1 MTSDYCPFTFNSI
14 MSDKSIIESNV
25 VTSYVGNNASMPT
38 TTTSVSAPMSKGIKT
53 SSTDKASITQSN
65 KDSTVVNKGGRPT
78 KYSLA
83 IALQICERIADGESL
98 VKICSDPAMPKK
110 TAVYEWLL
118 RHKEFADIY
127 ARAREDQA
135 DTLADEIH
143 AIADELPQQIVD
155 EKGKTSRYDSAYV
168 QWQKNRV
175 DARKWVAAKLKPKK
189 YSDRITHQ
197 GDNEAD
203 SINVN
208 VNIFDELVKNLEL
221 KRQSK

>member
-1 MTSDYCPFTFNSI
+1 
-14 MSDKSIIESNV
+14 MSETAITKKRVVSSYESKEDDV
-25 VTSYVGNNASMPT
+25 ETRASG
-38 TTTSVSAPMSKGIKT
+38 K
-53 SSTDKASITQSN
+53 QSN
-65 KDSTVVNKGGRPT
+65 KDSSSVNKGGRPT
-78 KYSLA
+78 LYSLE
-83 IALQICERIADGESL
+83 IALEICDRIADGESL
-98 VKICSDPAMPKK
+98 VKICSDPKMPKK

-118 RHKEFADIY
+118 RHKEFAEIY

-143 AIADELPQQIVD
+143 AISDELPQQIVD
-155 EKGKTSRYDSAYV
+155 DKGKTRYDSAYV

-189 YSDRITHQ
+189 YSDRIAHV

-208 VNIFDELVKNLEL
+208 VNIFDEMLKNLEL
-221 KRQSK
+221 KRQTK

>member
-1 MTSDYCPFTFNSI
+1 
-14 MSDKSIIESNV
+14 MSETAITKKRV
-25 VTSYVGNNASMPT
+25 VSSYEGKEDDVETRAST
-38 TTTSVSAPMSKGIKT
+38 K
-53 SSTDKASITQSN
+53 QSN
-65 KDSTVVNKGGRPT
+65 KDSSSVNKGGRPT
-78 KYSLA
+78 LYSLE
-83 IALQICERIADGESL
+83 IALEICDRIADGESL
-98 VKICSDPAMPKK
+98 VKICSDPKMPKK

-118 RHKEFADIY
+118 RHKEFAEIY

-143 AIADELPQQIVD
+143 AISDELPQQIVD
-155 EKGKTSRYDSAYV
+155 DKGKTRYDSAYV

-189 YSDRITHQ
+189 YSDRIAHV

-208 VNIFDELVKNLEL
+208 VNIFDEMLKNLEL
-221 KRQSK
+221 KRQTK

>member
-1 MTSDYCPFTFNSI
+1 MTYHYCPFTFVSI
-14 MSDKSIIESNV
+14 MVDKKITEAHV
-25 VTSYVGNNASMPT
+25 VTSYDDKV
-38 TTTSVSAPMSKGIKT
+38 KDE
-53 SSTDKASITQSN
+53 STLQSDDCV
-65 KDSTVVNKGGRPT
+65 KSKGGRPT
-78 KYSLA
+78 KYSLK
-83 IALQICERIADGESL
+83 IALEICDRIADGESL

-118 RHKEFADIY
+118 RHQEFADIY

-143 AIADELPQQIVD
+143 AISDELPQQIVD
-155 EKGKTSRYDSAYV
+155 DKGKTRYDSAYV

-189 YSDRITHQ
+189 YSDRIAHV

-208 VNIFDELVKNLEL
+208 VNIFDEMLKNLEL
-221 KRQSK
+221 KRQTK